1 MRDGLQPYARS
12 VALTGIESTG
22 ERPTSPTAAIGS
34 TVLVTLGGALGV
46 FLTGAVSVQI
56 GADIA
61 FGPAQLGAGTFVF
74 FVVSALASPFAGHLT
89 QRRGNR
95 FVMRS
100 AAAAALLA
108 AAVIA
113 SALSGPQIFLG
124 LALAGVASALAAPS
138 CNALLAVAVEARR
151 RALAF
156 GIKQSAVPFSTML
169 GGLAVPLIALT
180 VGWRAAYLIPAL
192 VALIALLT
200 VPQAA
205 GAAPA
210 VGTANQS
217 PIAPGTM
224 AVLALGTAL
233 GSGAGSSVGAFIV
246 PALVDG
252 GVAEGAAG
260 RAAAIGGGIAVL
272 GRVAIGA
279 IQDRLSIDPL
289 RVVAGI
295 LVVGTVALTI
305 LATGPT
311 RGLEILVPV
320 AFLGSWGWPG
330 LYSYAVVTAYPDAP
344 AKASGYAQFGAYSGA
359 ALGPFAFGFVA
370 EHGSYQAA
378 FAMIAAIAAAGAI
391 TMTVSAAFVRR
402 LASSRQHD
410 EGLTSK

>member
-1 MRDGLQPYARS
+1 M
-12 VALTGIESTG
+12 
-22 ERPTSPTAAIGS
+22 
-34 TVLVTLGGALGV
+34 LVTLGGALGV

-61 FGPAQLGAGTFVF
+61 FGPAQLGAGTFAF
-74 FVVSALASPFAGHLT
+74 FVVSAISSPFAGHLA

-100 AAAAALLA
+100 AAGVALLA

-124 LALAGVASALAAPS
+124 LALAGVASSLAAPS
-138 CNALLAVAVEARR
+138 CNALLATAVAERR

-156 GIKQSAVPFSTML
+156 GIKQSAVPFATLL

-192 VALIALLT
+192 VAVTALFTL
-200 VPQAA
+200 PRAA
-205 GAAPA
+205 GPA
-210 VGTANQS
+210 RPMDAVDQS
-217 PIAPGTM
+217 PIAPVTM
-224 AVLALGTAL
+224 TVLALGTAL
-233 GSGAGSSVGAFIV
+233 GSAAGSSVGAFIV

-260 RAAAIGGGIAVL
+260 RAAAIGGGAAVI
-272 GRVAIGA
+272 GRVIIGA
-279 IQDRLSIDPL
+279 IQDRMSVEPL

-295 LVVGTVALTI
+295 LVVGTGALAI
-305 LATGPT
+305 LATGPSS
-311 RGLEILVPV
+311 GLEILVPL

-330 LYSYAVVTAYPDAP
+330 LYSYAVVRAYPESP

-359 ALGPFAFGFVA
+359 ALGPFAFGVVA
-370 EHGSYQAA
+370 EQVSYQAA
-378 FAMIAAIAAAGAI
+378 FGLLAAIAAAGAI
-391 TMTVSAAFVRR
+391 TMAVGASFVRR
-402 LASSRQHD
+402 LVR
-410 EGLTSK
+410 LTGPVAPLG